1 MSHAGSWLTWVNR
14 VDHLPVKTLPTF
26 ANYGH
31 LFNEFPICNV
41 VELSKKWI
49 GLSNQCSESIFK
61 IRFLMSG
68 LVLVFRGFLLCVRS
82 VNIESWVSTMSTI
95 IPLMHFLLVLPRHRT
110 INFLESIEEEALM
123 KNGVWNFFVQ
133 ATLLIHPLEEI
144 EYTTTEFVHY
154 FCDTGSLTLILSLN
168 SK

>member
-68 LVLVFRGFLLCVRS
+68 LVFLFSNWNIFRGFLPCVRS

-95 IPLMHFLLVLPRHRT
+95 IPLMHFFAGLAKASNNQLLWVYWRRSPHEKWSLKLFCSSYPHPFPSFRRNWIYSVCPLLLWYVLD
-110 INFLESIEEEALM
+110 L
-123 KNGVWNFFVQ
+123 
-133 ATLLIHPLEEI
+133 
-144 EYTTTEFVHY
+144 
-154 FCDTGSLTLILSLN
+154 
-168 SK
+168 

>member
-82 VNIESWVSTMSTI
+82 VNMESFLGVHHV
-95 IPLMHFLLVLPRHRT
+95 PLMHFFAGLAKASNNQLLGVSLLKKKPSWKMEFETFLFKLPSS
-110 INFLESIEEEALM
+110 SIL
-123 KNGVWNFFVQ
+123 
-133 ATLLIHPLEEI
+133 
-144 EYTTTEFVHY
+144 
-154 FCDTGSLTLILSLN
+154 
-168 SK
+168 

>member
-1 MSHAGSWLTWVNR
+1 MSHEGSWLTWVNR

-110 INFLESIEEEALM
+110 INFLEWVYWRRSPHEKWSLKLFCSSYPPHPSFRRNWIYYYW
-123 KNGVWNFFVQ
+123 VCP
-133 ATLLIHPLEEI
+133 LLLWYWIFNLDSEH
-144 EYTTTEFVHY
+144 
-154 FCDTGSLTLILSLN
+154 
-168 SK
+168 K